1 MDETGNFRSNSEDN
15 GMVKEII
22 ENIEREAGIEGRE
35 KKIIELIKRLITLR
49 CN

>member
-1 MDETGNFRSNSEDN
+1 MDKTGNFRSNSEDN

-35 KKIIELIKRLITLR
+35 KKIIGLI
-49 CN
+49 